1 MARGLEMKVPA
12 TAENVAIVRHAV
24 AGLAEAVGM
33 DTAGVADLKTV
44 VTEACMNVV
53 VHAYEDDAPG
63 PLEVTADPESD
74 AVVVVV
80 RDRGTGIRPRA
91 DVGAQSL
98 RLGLPLIAAL
108 STSFGISGGPGVG
121 TEVTMRMALSR
132 NGTAPDESPAASAEF
147 AADGDGRPATE
158 LTMPADA
165 LLAPV
170 LSRVISILAARANLP
185 VDRLSDAVLLGDA
198 IAAQAA
204 GEFPEGRAQIWVDE
218 EDGELSMRVGPLV
231 DGGGDRLLEGMRIPE
246 LGGSLERLA
255 DEIRVEQDGGDEV
268 LVLRV
273 GPHA

>member
-1 MARGLEMKVPA
+1 
-12 TAENVAIVRHAV
+12 
-24 AGLAEAVGM
+24 
-33 DTAGVADLKTV
+33 
-44 VTEACMNVV
+44 MNVV
-53 VHAYEDDAPG
+53 VHAYEDDARG
-63 PLEVTADPESD
+63 PLEVSADHEDD

-91 DVGAQSL
+91 DVGNNQSL

-108 STSFGISGGPGVG
+108 STSFGISGGPDVG
-121 TEVTMRMALSR
+121 TEVTMRMALTR
-132 NGTAPDESPAASAEF
+132 EGESPDDRPAAPAEI
-147 AADGDGRPATE
+147 AEDGDERPATE
-158 LTMPADA
+158 LNMPAGA

-170 LSRVISILAARANLP
+170 LSRIISILAARANLP

-204 GEFPEGRAQIWVDE
+204 GEFPEGRAQFEVDE
-218 EDGELSMRVGPLV
+218 QDGELRLRVGPLV

-255 DEIRVEQDGGDEV
+255 DEVRVERDGGDEA

>member
-1 MARGLEMKVPA
+1 MAKGLEMRVPA
-12 TAENVAIVRHAV
+12 VAENVAVVRHAV

-33 DTAGVADLKTV
+33 DAAGVADLKTV

-53 VHAYEDDAPG
+53 VHAYENDAPG

-80 RDRGTGIRPRA
+80 RDHGTGIRPRA
-91 DVGAQSL
+91 DVGPQSL

-121 TEVTMRMALSR
+121 TEVTMRMALIRDGMS
-132 NGTAPDESPAASAEF
+132 PDDALASAAE
-147 AADGDGRPATE
+147 AAEGGEDHPATA

-170 LSRVISILAARANLP
+170 LSRTISILAARANLP
-185 VDRLSDAVLLGDA
+185 VDRLSDAVILGDA

-204 GEFPEGRAQIWVDE
+204 GEFPDGRAKIEVDE
-218 EDGELSMRVGPLV
+218 QDGELSMRVGPLA
-231 DGGGDRLLEGMRIPE
+231 DGGGDRLVQGMRIPE

-255 DEIRVEQDGGDEV
+255 DEIRVEQDGGGEI